1 MPSWISERKTVM
13 ENRLVEY
20 GDDVA
25 IVLDKSVIEK
35 LEITFNTPLDV
46 STHNGVLVIA
56 PVHRTARRAEIKE
69 ALEWVNQHYG
79 RALKRL
85 AE

>member
-1 MPSWISERKTVM
+1 M

-20 GDDVA
+20 GDGVA
-25 IVLDKSVIEK
+25 IVLDKSVVDK
-35 LEITFNTPLDV
+35 LDITFDTPLDV
-46 STHNGVLVIA
+46 STHDGVLVIA
-56 PVHRTARRAEIKE
+56 PVHNVARRADIKE

>member
-1 MPSWISERKTVM
+1 M
-13 ENRLVEY
+13 ENKLVEY
-20 GDDVA
+20 GDGVA
-25 IVLDKSVIEK
+25 IVLDKSIVDK
-35 LEITFNTPLDV
+35 LDITFDTPLDV
-46 STHNGVLVIA
+46 TTHDGVLVIA
-56 PVHRTARRAEIKE
+56 PVRKVGPRTDIKE

>member
-1 MPSWISERKTVM
+1 M
-13 ENRLVEY
+13 ENRLIEY
-20 GDDVA
+20 GDNVA
-25 IVLDKSVIEK
+25 IVLDRSVLK
-35 LEITFNTPLDV
+35 NLDITFETPLEV
-46 STHNGVLVIA
+46 TIHNGVLVIA
-56 PVHRTARRAEIKE
+56 PVHRVASRAEVEE

>member
-1 MPSWISERKTVM
+1 M
-13 ENRLVEY
+13 ENRLIEY
-20 GDDVA
+20 GDGVA
-25 IVLDKSVIEK
+25 IVLDKSVIDK
-35 LEITFNTPLDV
+35 LDITFDTPLEV
-46 STHNGVLVIA
+46 STHDGVLVIA
-56 PVHRTARRAEIKE
+56 PVHNVARRIDITE